1 MNYNEFFIVMEF
13 LLFVL
18 LFDLFWFFIWKR
30 FALDWFRQK
39 LFDIRDELFDS
50 VAEIESKY
58 FNSYS
63 YKIFREVLNGTI
75 RFAHTL
81 TPVRIFMYEKLKI
94 KTMQD
99 TYKFDFNDIANDKLK
114 SKFLRLKNDYFKT
127 IVVYFWLSSP
137 LFIVYSILIIVI
149 ATIRTFW
156 DFLKGQR
163 RFLPQEIKNEF
174 KEKVEDVP
182 QQALEEAKLV
192 YN

>member
-1 MNYNEFFIVMEF
+1 MNYKEFFIVMEF
-13 LLFVL
+13 LLWVL

-137 LFIVYSILIIVI
+137 LFIVYSIIIIVL